1 MAIRNN
7 TNGPWVR
14 RLDNPEEF
22 LTKAFIGHLS
32 LPADEYVPG
41 LTLG

>member
-22 LTKAFIGHLS
+22 FTNSFIGLLS
-32 LPADEYVPG
+32 PPADEYVPG